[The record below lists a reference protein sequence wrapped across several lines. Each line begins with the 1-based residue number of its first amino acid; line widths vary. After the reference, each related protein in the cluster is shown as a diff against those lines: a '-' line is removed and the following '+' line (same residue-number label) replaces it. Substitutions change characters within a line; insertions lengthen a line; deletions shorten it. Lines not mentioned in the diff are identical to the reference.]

1 MAIVK
6 NTNTNYVINT
16 PRGVSSNIT
25 LNSDT
30 VIIPGNLTVLG
41 ATTSITTTDTA
52 IKDNTIVLNSGESGA
67 GVTAGS
73 AGLLVARGSLANV
86 SLRWTESLGGKWQI
100 TSDGTNYANIIS
112 SNVSATY
119 LSSVFDDKNPIL
131 GNVLDTGNFPITS
144 STGNVTISANIAIL
158 YGPTL
163 DAAAPAAGLT
173 ALYAQV
179 PGAGSSGLY
188 TIDSRNQN
196 DELITKRRAIGFSLL
211 L

>member
-25 LNSDT
+25 FNSDA
-30 VIIPGNLTVLG
+30 VIIPGNLLVLG

-52 IKDNTIVLNSGESGA
+52 IRDNTIVLNSGESGA

-73 AGLLVARGSLANV
+73 AGIVVARGSLANV
-86 SLRWTESLGGKWQI
+86 SLRWTEEHGGKWQI

-119 LSSVFDDKNPIL
+119 LTSVFDDKNPVL
-131 GNVLDTGNFPITS
+131 GNVLDTGNFSITS
-144 STGNVTISANIAIL
+144 TSGNVTINANIGIL
-158 YGPTL
+158 YSPTL
-163 DAAAPAAGLT
+163 NAAAPAAGLT
-173 ALYAQV
+173 ALYAQA

-196 DELITKRRAIGFSLL
+196 DELITKRKAIGFSLL

>member
-25 LNSDT
+25 LNSDAI
-30 VIIPGNLTVLG
+30 IIPGNLLVLG

-73 AGLLVARGSLANV
+73 AGIVVARGSLANV
-86 SLRWTESLGGKWQI
+86 SLRWTEEHSGKWQI

-131 GNVLDTGNFPITS
+131 GNVLDTSTYGITS
-144 STGNVTISANIAIL
+144 STGDVTIRANIGIL

-163 DAAAPAAGLT
+163 DAAAPAAGVT